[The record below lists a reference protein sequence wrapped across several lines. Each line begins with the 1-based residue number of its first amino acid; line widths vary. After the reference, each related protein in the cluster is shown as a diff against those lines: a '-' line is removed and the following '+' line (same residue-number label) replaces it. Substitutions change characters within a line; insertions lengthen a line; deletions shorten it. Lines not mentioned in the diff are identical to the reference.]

1 MYIHLIKDKK
11 VVQVIV
17 ADDESFVKQNE
28 EALKKEFCHDDFIVS
43 KEQEADIHDEH
54 DGKRFAKG
62 KDRYFKEEIVEE
74 IKEVIKK

>member
-1 MYIHLIKDKK
+1 M
-11 VVQVIV
+11 
-17 ADDESFVKQNE
+17 ESFKTKRRSP
-28 EALKKEFCHDDFIVS
+28 KKKSSVSDDFIVS